1 LLVGRENF
9 DDAGVFRLRDD
20 LAIIQTLD
28 FFTPIVDD
36 PFDFGRI
43 AAVNSFSDVYAMGG
57 KPVTAMNIVC
67 FPKKG
72 LDPDILKEIL
82 LGGLEI
88 INQTGAVLVGGHSVD
103 DNEIKYGLSITGII
117 HPDKI
122 ITNAG
127 AKTGDRLILT
137 TPIGP
142 GILTTAI
149 KAGFISK
156 DAEKDVISWMTTLN
170 KVACEVMQEVG
181 VNSCTDI
188 TGFGFLGHALEM
200 ASASNVEM
208 IINTKD
214 VGILP
219 SVIDMINMGMLP
231 EGSIENF
238 RYCKESVIIDSS
250 VSLFIVD
257 CLSDAQT
264 SGGLLIS
271 VPADKATLL
280 HNKLEEKKCPHY
292 EVGYV
297 GEKSSGIIRVI

>member
-1 LLVGRENF
+1 MGRENF
-9 DDAGVFRLRDD
+9 DDAGVFRLTDE
-20 LAIIQTLD
+20 LAIIQTVD

-43 AAVNSFSDVYAMGG
+43 TAVNSFSDVYAMGG

-72 LDPDILKEIL
+72 LDPQILKDIL

-103 DNEIKYGLSITGII
+103 DTEIKYGLSITGVI
-117 HPDKI
+117 HPDKVV
-122 ITNAG
+122 TNAG

-137 TPIGP
+137 KPVGT

-156 DAEKDVISWMTTLN
+156 QAEQDVIGWMTTLN
-170 KVACEVMQEVG
+170 KDACEAMQDVG
-181 VNSCTDI
+181 VNACTDI

-200 ASASNVEM
+200 ASASKVDM
-208 IINTKD
+208 IINSVD
-214 VGILP
+214 FPILP
-219 SVIDMINMGMLP
+219 TVIDMINMGMLP
-231 EGSIENF
+231 AGSIENLK
-238 RYCKESVIIDSS
+238 YCKESVIIDSNIS
-250 VSLFIVD
+250 PFIID

-271 VPADKATLL
+271 VSADKVNEL
-280 HNKLEEKKCPHY
+280 HNKLEERNCPHY

-297 GEKSSGIIRVI
+297 GEQSSGVIRVR

>member
-1 LLVGRENF
+1 VGRENF
-9 DDAGVFRLRDD
+9 DDAGVFRLTDE
-20 LAIIQTLD
+20 LAIIQTVD
-28 FFTPIVDD
+28 FFTPIVDG

-57 KPVTAMNIVC
+57 RPVTAMNIVC

-72 LDPDILKEIL
+72 LDPQILKDIL

-103 DNEIKYGLSITGII
+103 DDEIKYGLSITGII
-117 HPDKI
+117 HPEKVV
-122 ITNAG
+122 TNAG
-127 AKTGDRLILT
+127 ARAGDRLILT
-137 TPIGP
+137 KPIGT

-156 DAEKDVISWMTTLN
+156 YAECDVIRWMTTLN
-170 KVACEVMQEVG
+170 KDACEAMQEVG
-181 VNSCTDI
+181 VNACTDI

-200 ASASNVEM
+200 AAASKVEM
-208 IINTKD
+208 IIKSKD
-214 VGILP
+214 VAILP
-219 SVIDMINMGMLP
+219 SVINMINMGMLP
-231 EGSIENF
+231 EGSMENLK
-238 RYCKESVIIDSS
+238 YCTESVIIDSNIS
-250 VSLFIVD
+250 SFIVD

-271 VPADKATLL
+271 VSEDKAKEL
-280 HNKLEEKKCPHY
+280 HNRLEERKCPHY

-297 GEKSSGIIRVI
+297 GEQSSGLIRVI